1 MAQQQQAAVPSRPN
15 SPPVSISPPPGQ
27 PLIVGS
33 NPLQTLQQQALA
45 APAGMKPREA
55 ARRASTACDG
65 DQIAAATGTRQVS
78 GRVEG
83 SRLGVRAACVAWGR
97 GRVVTLVACLSC
109 VLCVCVCL
117 CLCVCVC
124 STRFLPVVFFC
135 FFGKL
140 VSLFKIKPRGVVMA
154 SDSGG
159 FVCDDANCNYPPP
172 LTLPPPRLS

>member
-27 PLIVGS
+27 PLVVGS

-97 GRVVTLVACLSC
+97 GRVVTLVACHSY
-109 VLCVCVCL
+109 VCVCL
-117 CLCVCVC
+117 CVSVSVCVCVY
-124 STRFLPVVFFC
+124 SFFARRVFC
-135 FFGKL
+135 FFGQAGL
-140 VSLFKIKPRGVVMA
+140 VVQNQAERRG
-154 SDSGG
+154 DGI
-159 FVCDDANCNYPPP
+159 
-172 LTLPPPRLS
+172 R